1 MEGCK
6 IEEKKEKKEMKEEK
20 EKKEKKEMNEE
31 KEKLEKKVDEE
42 EKLSFVPLEMLVN
55 NHFFKEKEEKEGEED
70 LKDMFL
76 DVVFLS
82 VALDKF
88 KDRLNKIGE

>member
-6 IEEKKEKKEMKEEK
+6 VEEKKEKKEMKEEK

-31 KEKLEKKVDEE
+31 KEKLEKKEKKVDEEE

-55 NHFFKEKEEKEGEED
+55 NHFFKEKEEKEGEEF

-76 DVVFLS
+76 DVSSIS
-82 VALDKF
+82 VCCS
-88 KDRLNKIGE
+88 

>member
-1 MEGCK
+1 MCH
-6 IEEKKEKKEMKEEK
+6 
-20 EKKEKKEMNEE
+20 
-31 KEKLEKKVDEE
+31 
-42 EKLSFVPLEMLVN
+42 LEMLVN